1 MSKKQHFTANYK
13 KLKSLQYMQRRFIDY
28 LIISFKGIA
37 MGAAD
42 AVPGVSGGTIAFISG
57 IYEELIFSISNVNLS
72 LFKTL
77 FTKGIKAF
85 WKQANGNFLTALLL
99 GIIVSFVSFMRLAK
113 YLLEH
118 HPVLIWSFFFGL
130 IVASIYFV
138 GKQITKWNLAVIVS
152 LIIGACI
159 AFYITTLPALATNNN
174 PWFLFLA
181 GAIAICAMILP
192 GISGSFILIILGA
205 YKTLSDALHDFDI
218 KKIIIFATGALIG
231 LLSFSRVLKWLFKHY
246 HNITLAL
253 LTGFIFGSLNKVWP
267 WKRTVSVMVDETGEI
282 LPFSQ
287 VSNLGTLS
295 VFQKQTNEFD
305 TYKTVLEES
314 VYAFNYSE
322 INDYIYPQ
330 TMPAIA
336 LMILGFLTIFILEK
350 LGSKK
355 L

>member
-1 MSKKQHFTANYK
+1 
-13 KLKSLQYMQRRFIDY
+13 MQRRFIDY
-28 LIISFKGIA
+28 LIISLKGIA

-57 IYEELIFSISNVNLS
+57 IYEELISTISNVNLS

-77 FTKGIKAF
+77 FSKGLKAF
-85 WKQANGNFLTALLL
+85 WQQANGNFLTALLL

-113 YLLEH
+113 YLLEY
-118 HPVLIWSFFFGL
+118 HPILIWSFFFGL

-138 GKQITKWNLAVIVS
+138 GKQITKWNIAVIIS

-159 AFYITTLPALATNNN
+159 AFYITTLPALANNDN
-174 PWFLFLA
+174 SWFLFLA

-205 YKTLSDALHDFDI
+205 YKTLSNALHDFDI
-218 KKIIIFATGALIG
+218 KKIAVFSIGALVG
-231 LLSFSRVLKWLFKHY
+231 LLSFSRILKWLFKHH

-267 WKRTVSVMVDETGEI
+267 WKK
-282 LPFSQ
+282 
-287 VSNLGTLS
+287 TLTWHRNS
-295 VFQKQTNEFD
+295 KGI
-305 TYKTVLEES
+305 KTPLLEES
-314 VYAFNYSE
+314 ISPFSFEGENQITV
-322 INDYIYPQ
+322 
-330 TMPAIA
+330 AII

-355 L
+355 Q